1 MRTATEK
8 ITFALPKNLRAD
20 LKTGGSVLAHGRRRE
35 PGAAHTC

>member
-20 LKTGGSVLAHGRRRE
+20 LKAGGSAPTHGRRRE
-35 PGAAHTC
+35 PGADHTC